1 MSKPA
6 LETLKKRDLY
16 MLWCCFLL
24 YFQLHN
30 MTLAFDLLH
39 DTGLHV
45 ASISPQ
51 GEEII
56 AMESIQD
63 YNSLQR
69 ERERRK
75 KHE

>member
-1 MSKPA
+1 
-6 LETLKKRDLY
+6 
-16 MLWCCFLL
+16 
-24 YFQLHN
+24 